1 MILAL
6 LNIILPFC
14 VVIEMLEF
22 ELEEFSLIDRGKYKT
37 LRLEEL
43 TEEERYLVD
52 PIVAPTSGL
61 RIKILDKP
69 VAGSEK
75 FVLTRRK
82 LFLFL
87 RVFKAIS
94 QKYKEMKN
102 GNNLKVLVVT
112 DNRPTRSI
120 LLEYC
125 SQIFAYDGYE
135 IFHQKDIP
143 GESKLSAPYGAAS
156 VVLIKDINLVIVLTA
171 SHNELSWNG
180 VKFYIDYPM
189 PMSGDLF
196 KDISNRAITIR
207 EINLDPFYQPIK
219 LDAEQINNDYVIS
232 LLNNVL
238 ELKSLIGLKIVIW
251 PYLGKARGIVNL
263 FKRLGADVV
272 LINEE
277 INPPNPIKVVR
288 EEKLKQIM
296 EKEASN
302 IAILLDADRDRIAL
316 YVKQNGKY
324 CYYIPNEIYS
334 ALHNI
339 LANSYRKKIINVRTI
354 PSDLRGDK
362 TSFINILT
370 GVGYKHLGVIMYFLL
385 GMEVDQSKVDK
396 AILYYE
402 DENKTLEK
410 INKADPLRKRLSE
423 LIEKDKKHDESF
435 IIVMWEESGGHTI
448 NVLNPAKKDS
458 LGHFVFDS
466 KFPIIADKYPVPAL
480 VLITELI
487 ARGHEIS
494 KSIDWSIKGI
504 NRTIPA
510 IDEEKIKIMNNFMKN
525 DKNSL
530 TINEKEYKV
539 SALSDN
545 ANNVDIYQLKSTDST
560 LYFRPSGTG
569 PEVRFYIFGKRET
582 HLEELKTVQD
592 YIKIHYS

>member
-1 MILAL
+1 LI
-6 LNIILPFC
+6 
-14 VVIEMLEF
+14 EF
-22 ELEEFSLIDRGKYKT
+22 ELEEFSFIDRGKYKT
-37 LRLEEL
+37 LQLEDL
-43 TEEERYLVD
+43 TEKERYLVD

-61 RIKILDKP
+61 RIKILDKLEK
-69 VAGSEK
+69 AGSEK
-75 FVLTRRK
+75 LVLTKRK

-94 QKYKEMKN
+94 EKYKEMKN
-102 GNNLKVLVVT
+102 GTNLKVLIVT
-112 DNRPTRSI
+112 DNRPTKSI
-120 LLEYC
+120 LLKYC
-125 SQIFAYDGYE
+125 SQIFAYEGYE
-135 IFHQKDIP
+135 IFHQNDIP
-143 GESKLSAPYGAAS
+143 GESKASAPYGAAS
-156 VVLIKDINLVIVLTA
+156 VGLIRDIDLVIVLTA

-196 KDISNRAITIR
+196 KEISNRALKIK
-207 EINLDPFYQPIK
+207 ELNFDPFYKPTRI
-219 LDAEQINNDYVIS
+219 DAEQINNDYVIS
-232 LLNNVL
+232 LLNDVL

-277 INPPNPIKVVR
+277 INPPNPIKEVR

-296 EKEASN
+296 EKESSN
-302 IAILLDADRDRIAL
+302 IALLLDADRDRIAL

-339 LANSYRKKIINVRTI
+339 LANHYNKKIINVRTI
-354 PSDLRGDK
+354 PSDLRGDE

-370 GVGYKHLGVIMYFLL
+370 GVGYKHLGVIIYFLL

-402 DENKTLEK
+402 DENKTLVQ
-410 INKADPLRKRLSE
+410 INKPGPLKQKLTE
-423 LIEKDKKHDESF
+423 LIEKDKKQDESF
-435 IIVMWEESGGHTI
+435 LIVMWEESGGHTL
-448 NVLNPAKKDS
+448 NVLNPAKKDN

-487 ARGHEIS
+487 ARGYEIS

-510 IDEEKIKIMNNFMKN
+510 IDEQKIKIMNNFMKN
-525 DKNSL
+525 NKKIL

-539 SALSDN
+539 SALNDN
-545 ANNVDIYQLKSTDST
+545 VNNVDIYQLKSVDST

-592 YIKIHYS
+592 YIKMRYL

>member
-1 MILAL
+1 LEL
-6 LNIILPFC
+6 LNIILLSY
-14 VVIEMLEF
+14 VVIELLEF
-22 ELEEFSLIDRGKYKT
+22 ESEEFSLIDRGKYKT

-43 TEEERYLVD
+43 TEEERYIVD

-61 RIKILDKP
+61 RIKILDKLEK
-69 VAGSEK
+69 AGSEK

-94 QKYKEMKN
+94 QKYKEMKD
-102 GNNLKVLVVT
+102 GKNLKVLIVT
-112 DNRPTRSI
+112 DNRPTKGI

-125 SQIFAYDGYE
+125 SQIFAYEGYE

-143 GESKLSAPYGAAS
+143 GESKASAPYGAAS
-156 VVLIKDINLVIVLTA
+156 VGLIKDIELVIVLTA

-196 KDISNRAITIR
+196 KEISKRAITIK
-207 EINLDPFYQPIK
+207 EINFDPFYQPIK
-219 LDAEQINNDYVIS
+219 IDAEKINNDYVIN
-232 LLNNVL
+232 LLNDVM

-251 PYLGKARGIVNL
+251 PYLGKARGIVDL

-277 INPPNPIKVVR
+277 INPPNPIQEVR
-288 EEKLKQIM
+288 EDKLKQVM

-316 YVKQNGKY
+316 YIRQNGKY
-324 CYYIPNEIYS
+324 CFYIPNEIYS

-339 LANSYRKKIINVRTI
+339 LANEYHKKIINVRTI
-354 PSDLRGDK
+354 PSDLRGDE

-370 GVGYKHLGVIMYFLL
+370 GVGYKHLGIILYFLL
-385 GMEVDQSKVDK
+385 GMEVEQSKVDK
-396 AILYYE
+396 AILYFE
-402 DENKTLEK
+402 DENKNLVK
-410 INKADPLRKRLSE
+410 INKAEPLKEELTE
-423 LIEKDKKHDESF
+423 LIEKEKIQDESF
-435 IIVMWEESGGHTI
+435 LIVMWEESGGHTL
-448 NVLNPAKKDS
+448 NVLNPAKKDN

-466 KFPIIADKYPVPAL
+466 KFSIIADKYPVPAL

-510 IDEEKIKIMNNFMKN
+510 IDEQKIKIMNNFMKN
-525 DKNSL
+525 DKSFI

-545 ANNVDIYQLKSTDST
+545 ANNIDLYRLKSADST

-592 YIKIHYS
+592 YIKIQYS

>member
-1 MILAL
+1 MIEL
-6 LNIILPFC
+6 I
-14 VVIEMLEF
+14 EF
-22 ELEEFSLIDRGKYKT
+22 ELEEFSLIDRGKFKT

-43 TEEERYLVD
+43 TEDEMHLVD

-61 RIKILDKP
+61 RIKILDKIEK
-69 VAGSEK
+69 AGSEK
-75 FVLTRRK
+75 FILTKRK

-94 QKYKEMKN
+94 QKYKEMKD
-102 GNNLKVLVVT
+102 GNNLKVLIVT
-112 DNRPTRSI
+112 DNRPTKSI

-125 SQIFAYDGYE
+125 SQIFAFDGYE
-135 IFHQKDIP
+135 IFHQKDNP
-143 GESKLSAPYGAAS
+143 GESKVSAPYGAAS
-156 VVLIKDINLVIVLTA
+156 VVLIKDIDLVIVLTA

-196 KDISNRAITIR
+196 KEISSRALTIK
-207 EINLDPFYQPIK
+207 EINLDPLYKPIK
-219 LDAEQINNDYVIS
+219 IDAEQINNDYVIS
-232 LLNNVL
+232 LLNDIL

-251 PYLGKARGIVNL
+251 PYLGKARGIVDL
-263 FKRLGADVV
+263 FKRLGANVV

-288 EEKLKQIM
+288 EEKLKQVM

-302 IAILLDADRDRIAL
+302 IALLLDADRDRIAL

-339 LANSYRKKIINVRTI
+339 LANSYHKKIINVRTI
-354 PSDLRGDK
+354 PSDLRGDE

-396 AILYYE
+396 AILYFE
-402 DENKTLEK
+402 DENKTLVK
-410 INKADPLRKRLSE
+410 IKKAEPLKQRLTE
-423 LIEKDKKHDESF
+423 LIEKEKKHDESF
-435 IIVMWEESGGHTI
+435 LIVMWEESGGHTL
-448 NVLNPAKKDS
+448 NVLNPAKKDN

-510 IDEEKIKIMNNFMKN
+510 IDEQKIKIMNNFMKN
-525 DKNSL
+525 DKKPL
-530 TINEKEYKV
+530 TINEKVYEV

-545 ANNVDIYQLKSTDST
+545 ANNVDIYRLKSADST
-560 LYFRPSGTG
+560 IYFRPSGTG